1 MSKKNKNALCT
12 AKFTEDALTP
22 CIMRSALNRCGYTG
36 INLESAKTA
45 SYAFL
50 CSRTIS
56 DKMLAPFE
64 DALKTSGIKEDIC
77 AFEALMNVA
86 IAADTLWKNTVNGT
100 PAADEPLKQGPLS
113 IEVMRQMADR
123 NCGVIKGAIFIGLD
137 VLMDN
142 DFDEILYVMSEK
154 LTGSRSLM
162 QIDYT
167 FIPASSS
174 EDSLCFEV
182 TGDATSILEEYDD
195 E

>member
-1 MSKKNKNALCT
+1 MSKKNKKALCT

-56 DKMLAPFE
+56 EEMLSPYEA
-64 DALKTSGIKEDIC
+64 ALKNGGIKEDIC
-77 AFEALMNVA
+77 AFEALMNVGN
-86 IAADTLWKNTVNGT
+86 AADTLWKNTVNGD

-123 NCGVIKGAIFIGLD
+123 NCGFIKGAIFIGLD
-137 VLMDN
+137 ILMN
-142 DFDEILYVMSEK
+142 NNSDEIMCLMSEK
-154 LTGSRSLM
+154 LTGSRLLKSP
-162 QIDYT
+162 DYT